1 MTTGSFGGV
10 PARQRAKKDTPLPGR
25 EPLNLNQVVAYNL
38 REARERRGWTQAYLA
53 ELLSHASGSRVTA
66 STVSSLER
74 TWDGDRR
81 RQFDVHE
88 LALYALVLDVPILW
102 FFLPPPGYR
111 GELEGIDQSVLD
123 LYALVVGRNDQIE
136 PMVERLREFGV
147 HDPTSTDEII
157 ERITGQPSHSR
168 QRSFRERRQ
177 ELLLAVLDA
186 HADALEKAAFVLGDF
201 FDHLRQ
207 IGFRGF
213 IAENTNDPIYSTLPE
228 YRQAQGD
235 SASVEE
241 ASGSDDET
249 SATSPSRTGSDG
261 ALDTG
266 EAGDAAQDEGVSG

>member
-1 MTTGSFGGV
+1 M
-10 PARQRAKKDTPLPGR
+10 PARQRAKKDTPLPGG
-25 EPLNLNQVVAYNL
+25 EPVNLNQVVAYNL

-157 ERITGQPSHSR
+157 EKITGQPSHSR

-186 HADALEKAAFVLGDF
+186 HADALEEAASVLGKF

-207 IGFRGF
+207 VGFRGF
-213 IAENTNDPIYSTLPE
+213 IAENTINPIYSTLPE
-228 YRQAQGD
+228 HRRTQGD

-241 ASGSDDET
+241 SSGSDDET
-249 SATSPSRTGSDG
+249 LAASPSRVGFDG

-266 EAGDAAQDEGVSG
+266 EAGDAGVSI